1 MRPWTNPPTWR
12 KTSRLRWPPDS
23 GPNQTNQALIS
34 RAKASGS
41 RPARLRP
48 GFPVTAGRPGNARPC
63 LRRRCRPPAAQ
74 TGQSHRRFCAGSNG
88 ILRLNRSL
96 VSEPCC
102 ISPWA
107 FQGDHAKLSKLD
119 SAAMIASWDST
130 WYWGAVFITGSKI
143 FRGAIA
149 WQSTLG
155 LVVTTGGVAAGGG
168 AGNDAA
174 AKNNSSKTAGCEEK
188 RRRIP
193 ASVFALGAFVI
204 DIRHHQTLGPGAA
217 RAATIT
223 ALTEGD

>member
-1 MRPWTNPPTWR
+1 MRRWTNPPTWR

-63 LRRRCRPPAAQ
+63 LRRRCRPPPAAQ
-74 TGQSHRRFCAGSNG
+74 TDQSHRRFCAGSNG

-96 VSEPCC
+96 VSWMSC

-130 WYWGAVFITGSKI
+130 WYWGHLHHRIKNFARRNCLAIHARPRGHNERGRSGRRRRQRCGSKEQLQQNSWL
-143 FRGAIA
+143 RGKTHACKC
-149 WQSTLG
+149 L
-155 LVVTTGGVAAGGG
+155 LTG
-168 AGNDAA
+168 
-174 AKNNSSKTAGCEEK
+174 C
-188 RRRIP
+188 
-193 ASVFALGAFVI
+193 
-204 DIRHHQTLGPGAA
+204 IRH
-217 RAATIT
+217 
-223 ALTEGD
+223 